1 MGKRKLSGDYGD
13 DNGLRRLK
21 NDYSPCTFLLSRVQ
35 TCYESNDA
43 RHFGGVDN
51 KETSFDYK
59 PSAGVIPSTLL
70 SNSWKDE

>member
-13 DNGLRRLK
+13 DNGLPPLK

-35 TCYESNDA
+35 TSYE